1 MRPRVRLVEVTM
13 EEQLLRDLNQLVE
26 RAQRILARH
35 LPPDSGNSAE
45 DAIGELLAVL
55 DGPELRDIQSRV
67 RAALE
72 QPALFRG

>member
-45 DAIGELLAVL
+45 DAISELLAVL

>member
-1 MRPRVRLVEVTM
+1 M
-13 EEQLLRDLNQLVE
+13 EEQLLSDLNQLVE
-26 RAQRILARH
+26 RAQRILGRH

-55 DGPELRDIQSRV
+55 DGPELREIQSRI

-72 QPALFRG
+72 QPALSRG

>member
-1 MRPRVRLVEVTM
+1 M
-13 EEQLLRDLNQLVE
+13 EKELLRELNQLVE

-45 DAIGELLAVL
+45 DAISELRAVL
-55 DGPELRDIQSRV
+55 DGPEQREIQSRV
-67 RAALE
+67 RAVLE